1 MEIKINKIKVQ
12 EYMEENVNKTFDNFS
27 EFKEFIENLETAGIC
42 RIGIN
47 GYELILTLQT
57 ENELKNSLL
66 RNNEMIDKL
75 ESEIKKISKEL
86 KVHPD
91 FILDELSNRM

>member
-27 EFKEFIENLETAGIC
+27 EFKEFIESLETAGLCKIET
-42 RIGIN
+42 N
-47 GYELILTLQT
+47 SYELVLTLQT
-57 ENELKNSLL
+57 ENKLKNSLL

-75 ESEIKKISKEL
+75 ESEIKKLSKEL
-86 KVHPD
+86 KVDPD
-91 FILDELSNRM
+91 FILDELNNRM

>member
-12 EYMEENVNKTFDNFS
+12 EYMEENINKTFDNFS
-27 EFKEFIENLETAGIC
+27 EFKEFIESLETVGLCKIET
-42 RIGIN
+42 N
-47 GYELILTLQT
+47 SYELVLTLQT

-75 ESEIKKISKEL
+75 ESEIKKLSKEL
-86 KVHPD
+86 KVSPD
-91 FILDELSNRM
+91 FILDELNNRM

>member
-27 EFKEFIENLETAGIC
+27 EFKEFIESLETAGLCKIET
-42 RIGIN
+42 N
-47 GYELILTLQT
+47 SYELVLTLQT

-75 ESEIKKISKEL
+75 ESEIKKLSKEL
-86 KVHPD
+86 KVSPD
-91 FILDELSNRM
+91 FILDELNNRI

>member
-12 EYMEENVNKTFDNFS
+12 EYTEENVNKTFDNFS

-42 RIGIN
+42 RIEIN
-47 GYELILTLQT
+47 EYELILTLQT

-66 RNNEMIDKL
+66 RNNEIIDKL
-75 ESEIKKISKEL
+75 ESEIKKLSKEL
-86 KVHPD
+86 KVDPD
-91 FILDELSNRM
+91 FILDELNNRM

>member
-1 MEIKINKIKVQ
+1 MEIKINKIKIQ
-12 EYMEENVNKTFDNFS
+12 EYREENINKTFDDFN
-27 EFKEFIENLETAGIC
+27 EFKRFVEDFETAGIC
-42 RIGIN
+42 RVEID

-57 ENELKNSLL
+57 ENELKNILL

-75 ESEIKKISKEL
+75 EFEIKKISKEL
-86 KVHPD
+86 NVNPD

>member
-27 EFKEFIENLETAGIC
+27 EFKEFIESLETAGLCKIET
-42 RIGIN
+42 N
-47 GYELILTLQT
+47 SYELVLTLQT

-75 ESEIKKISKEL
+75 ESEIKKLSKEL
-86 KVHPD
+86 KVSPD
-91 FILDELSNRM
+91 FILDELNNRM

>member
-12 EYMEENVNKTFDNFS
+12 EYMEENVNKTFDNFT

-42 RIGIN
+42 GIEVN
-47 GYELILTLQT
+47 EHELILTLQT

-86 KVHPD
+86 KVDPD

>member
-27 EFKEFIENLETAGIC
+27 EFKEFIESLETAGLCKIET
-42 RIGIN
+42 N
-47 GYELILTLQT
+47 SYELVLTLQT
-57 ENELKNSLL
+57 ENKLKNSSL

-75 ESEIKKISKEL
+75 ESEIKKLSKEL
-86 KVHPD
+86 KVGPD
-91 FILDELSNRM
+91 FILDELNNRM

>member
-1 MEIKINKIKVQ
+1 MEIKINKIRIQ
-12 EYMEENVNKTFDNFS
+12 EYGEENINKTFDNFD
-27 EFKEFIENLETAGIC
+27 EFKRFVESLETAGIC
-42 RIGIN
+42 RVEIDE
-47 GYELILTLQT
+47 YELILTLQT
-57 ENELKNSLL
+57 ENELKNNLL

-86 KVHPD
+86 KVNPD

>member
-27 EFKEFIENLETAGIC
+27 EFKEFIESLETAGLCKIE
-42 RIGIN
+42 IN
-47 GYELILTLQT
+47 EYELILTLQT

-66 RNNEMIDKL
+66 RNNEIMDKL
-75 ESEIKKISKEL
+75 EFNIKKLSKEL
-86 KVHPD
+86 KVDPD
-91 FILDELSNRM
+91 FILDELNNRM

>member
-1 MEIKINKIKVQ
+1 MELKINKIKIQ
-12 EYMEENVNKTFDNFS
+12 EYREENINKTFDNFS
-27 EFKEFIENLETAGIC
+27 EFKNFIENLETAGIC
-42 RIGIN
+42 KIEIN
-47 GYELILTLQT
+47 SYELVLTLQT

-66 RNNEMIDKL
+66 RNNERIDKL

-86 KVHPD
+86 KVDPD

>member
-1 MEIKINKIKVQ
+1 MEIKINKIKIQ
-12 EYMEENVNKTFDNFS
+12 EYMEENINKTFDNFS

-42 RIGIN
+42 GIGIN

-57 ENELKNSLL
+57 KNELKNSLL

-86 KVHPD
+86 KVSPD
-91 FILDELSNRM
+91 FILDELNNRM

>member
-1 MEIKINKIKVQ
+1 MEIKINKIKIQ
-12 EYMEENVNKTFDNFS
+12 EYKEENINKTFDNFS
-27 EFKEFIENLETAGIC
+27 EFKEFVENLETAGLCKIET
-42 RIGIN
+42 N
-47 GYELILTLQT
+47 SYELILTLQT
-57 ENELKNSLL
+57 ENKLKNSLL

-86 KVHPD
+86 KVDPD

>member
-27 EFKEFIENLETAGIC
+27 EFKEFIENLKTAGLCKIET
-42 RIGIN
+42 N
-47 GYELILTLQT
+47 SYELVLTLQT

-75 ESEIKKISKEL
+75 ESEIRKLSKEL
-86 KVHPD
+86 KVDPD
-91 FILDELSNRM
+91 FILDELNNRM

>member
-27 EFKEFIENLETAGIC
+27 EFKEFIENLKTAGLCKIET
-42 RIGIN
+42 N
-47 GYELILTLQT
+47 SYELVLTLQT

-75 ESEIKKISKEL
+75 ESEIRKLSKEL
-86 KVHPD
+86 KVYPD
-91 FILDELSNRM
+91 FILDELNNRM

>member
-12 EYMEENVNKTFDNFS
+12 EYMEENINKTFDNFS

-42 RIGIN
+42 RIEIN
-47 GYELILTLQT
+47 EYELILTLQT
-57 ENELKNSLL
+57 ENELKNNLL

-75 ESEIKKISKEL
+75 ESEIKKLSKEL
-86 KVHPD
+86 KVSPD
-91 FILDELSNRM
+91 FILDELNNRM

>member
-12 EYMEENVNKTFDNFS
+12 EYMEENINKTFDNFS
-27 EFKEFIENLETAGIC
+27 EFKEFIESLETAGLCKIET
-42 RIGIN
+42 N
-47 GYELILTLQT
+47 SYELVLTLQT

-75 ESEIKKISKEL
+75 ESEIKKLSKEL
-86 KVHPD
+86 KVSPD
-91 FILDELSNRM
+91 FILDELNNR